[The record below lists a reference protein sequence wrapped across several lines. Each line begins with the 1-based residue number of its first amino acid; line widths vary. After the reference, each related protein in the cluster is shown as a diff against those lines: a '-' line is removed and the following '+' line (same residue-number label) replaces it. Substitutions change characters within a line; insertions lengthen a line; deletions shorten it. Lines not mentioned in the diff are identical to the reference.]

1 MQNYQSIFVQ
11 LADKQASIWLN
22 RPEKHNA
29 LNPLMIAELT
39 EAFKRL
45 SAETNTRII
54 VMRGKGKSFCAGADL
69 NYMKEIA
76 GFGEKENYADAM
88 QLATLFET
96 IYSSPKPVIALV
108 HGAVYGGAN
117 GLSAACDIVL
127 AEKETVFAFSEV
139 KLGISPATISPYV
152 IRRCGGAASREL
164 MLTGRR
170 FSAEEAARF
179 LLVNKIV
186 EHQEMEETLQSYVKE
201 LLAAAPEALAQCKKL
216 IHDVNSQKKQGSE
229 LMAETAHLIASQRAS
244 AEGQEGIA
252 AFFEKRK
259 PNWNC

>member
-1 MQNYQSIFVQ
+1 MQNYQSISVQ
-11 LADKQASIWLN
+11 LADKQANIWLN

-39 EAFKRL
+39 EAFSRFSADTDIRL
-45 SAETNTRII
+45 I
-54 VMRGKGKSFCAGADL
+54 VLRGKGKSFCAGADL
-69 NYMKEIA
+69 TYMKEIA
-76 GFGEKENYADAM
+76 GFGKKENYADAM
-88 QLATLFET
+88 KLATLFET

-127 AEKETVFAFSEV
+127 AEKNTIFAFSEV

-152 IRRCGGAASREL
+152 IRRCGGAAAREL

-170 FSAEEAARF
+170 FTAGEAARF

-186 EHQEMEETLQSYVKE
+186 EIGEMEEALQAYVKE
-201 LLAAAPEALAQCKKL
+201 LIAAAPNALARCKKL
-216 IHDVNSQKKQGSE
+216 IHDVAGQQHQGRE
-229 LMAETAHLIASQRAS
+229 LMDETARLIASQRAS